1 MPALQAE
8 IERKI
13 QSFIK
18 NPAGRTKAAVS
29 ALGEWLPL
37 LSVSKKYNWSS
48 VAIPYIHGIFSF
60 LQALFQS
67 MVLNIS
73 FSFQKILIEMDCE
86 GSPRIEEVNH
96 WCSRP
101 EPIG

>member
-1 MPALQAE
+1 VPALQAE

-13 QSFIK
+13 ESFIR

-48 VAIPYIHGIFSF
+48 VAIPYIHGMFSSW
-60 LQALFQS
+60 LFS
-67 MVLNIS
+67 IALNIC
-73 FSFQKILIEMDCE
+73 F
-86 GSPRIEEVNH
+86 P
-96 WCSRP
+96 SRKF
-101 EPIG
+101 